1 MTKEG
6 GKSGIEGKRR
16 DYLRRKGRG
25 YEEARKEKTERI
37 LENGMECSESSEG
50 TVSVT
55 PREQKTGI

>member
-37 LENGMECSESSEG
+37 LEEGMECSESS
-50 TVSVT
+50 
-55 PREQKTGI
+55 

>member
-37 LENGMECSESSEG
+37 LEEG
-50 TVSVT
+50 RNVPNL
-55 PREQKTGI
+55 PRNR